1 MANDFRTDKKGEPP
15 AWKKRETMVMNRIG
29 LSIALVA
36 VMLAAAPTSS
46 FAQQPAPAVGRIKV
60 VEGAAFVVRDG
71 TTLVAKPGESIF
83 KSDVLKTGG
92 NGRLGVTLK
101 DETRLSLGP
110 SSEARVDNFVYKPT
124 EGNVAL
130 ALKVVR
136 GVMAYV
142 SGRIAKLAPDA
153 VQLEAP
159 AAIVG
164 VRGTTVL
171 IKAGA

>member
-1 MANDFRTDKKGEPP
+1 
-15 AWKKRETMVMNRIG
+15 MVMNRIG

-36 VMLAAAPTSS
+36 VMLAAAPSPS
-46 FAQQPAPAVGRIKV
+46 FAQSAPPAVGRIKV
-60 VEGAAFVVRDG
+60 VSGPAFIVRDSMQ
-71 TTLVAKPGESIF
+71 LVAKPGEPIF
-83 KSDVLKTGG
+83 KSDVLKTGN

-101 DETRLSLGP
+101 DDTRLSLGP
-110 SSEARVDNFVYKPT
+110 SSEARVDNFVYAPT
-124 EGNVAL
+124 EGHLAL

-164 VRGTTVL
+164 VRGTTLL